1 MNRIAHP
8 GISVLLTGGV
18 CALPALAQDFPP
30 VELEII
36 QINDEMYV
44 IHNEFVPGNVTVLVT
59 DEGVL
64 LVDDKFA
71 DNYERIVELVA
82 SVTDQPVRYVVN
94 THYHFDH
101 AGSNA
106 AFQAA
111 GAQIVASEQAREK
124 MVETG
129 AAGLPGFTT
138 EDHARIHLG
147 GRMIDL
153 FRFGRAHTDGDVVV
167 YFPQY
172 QVLSTGDLFTY
183 GQATPLLIDYAGG
196 GSAREWTR
204 TLDDVLMLGFETVVP
219 GHGVVTDRAAMEE
232 FRGIVAALRDRT
244 REMLAAEN
252 SRDEIEAM
260 LREEFHWQDLHLNM
274 GLDGLL
280 VEVR

>member
-1 MNRIAHP
+1 MNRIAHL
-8 GISVLLTGGV
+8 GISLLLTGGV

-36 QINDEMYV
+36 QINDDMYV

-138 EDHARIHLG
+138 EDRARRKCWPRRIPATRSRPCCARSSI
-147 GRMIDL
+147 GR
-153 FRFGRAHTDGDVVV
+153 TC
-167 YFPQY
+167 
-172 QVLSTGDLFTY
+172 T
-183 GQATPLLIDYAGG
+183 
-196 GSAREWTR
+196 
-204 TLDDVLMLGFETVVP
+204 
-219 GHGVVTDRAAMEE
+219 
-232 FRGIVAALRDRT
+232 
-244 REMLAAEN
+244 
-252 SRDEIEAM
+252 
-260 LREEFHWQDLHLNM
+260 
-274 GLDGLL
+274 
-280 VEVR
+280 